1 MTIRKKRTINTVPR
15 QVLTFLSTKEQAI
28 SFKLA
33 RVSSPSTLIWS
44 LVKPICIW
52 KLRHFF
58 PLFVSSML
66 QKDRSHPWI
75 LEMSPH
81 QNVILLIGDFRVFMK
96 IRPEN
101 MFRPKEFIRKMN
113 SINQTIIWT
122 WKYILFWCIIII
134 TILLIFKQSAEYF
147 LIRNGHLFESRDIV
161 S

>member
-1 MTIRKKRTINTVPR
+1 MPR

-75 LEMSPH
+75 YTGDVTSSKCHLAHWWLPGVYENSTRKYVPTYSFYQKNEQH
-81 QNVILLIGDFRVFMK
+81 LSDNYLNLKINIILMYYY
-96 IRPEN
+96 N
-101 MFRPKEFIRKMN
+101 HN
-113 SINQTIIWT
+113 II
-122 WKYILFWCIIII
+122 
-134 TILLIFKQSAEYF
+134 
-147 LIRNGHLFESRDIV
+147 DI
-161 S
+161 